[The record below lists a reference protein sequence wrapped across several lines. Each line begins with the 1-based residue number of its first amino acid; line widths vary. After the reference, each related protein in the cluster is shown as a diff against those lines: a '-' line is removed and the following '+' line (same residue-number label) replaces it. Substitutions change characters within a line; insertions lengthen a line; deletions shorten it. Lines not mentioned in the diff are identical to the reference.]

1 MIVAVAELEVDP
13 DAVEAKGCGLRA
25 RDGQHPRDRGRALF
39 PGRARLIRAAL
50 P

>member
-13 DAVEAKGCGLRA
+13 DAVEAKGCDLRA
-25 RDGQHPRDRGRALF
+25 RDCQHPKDRGRVRYPA
-39 PGRARLIRAAL
+39 RAGLIRAAL